1 MGKNRYGV
9 ESQRSQPHISNFL
22 GDRGEN
28 KVEGGRLFL
37 SLFSVAV
44 RREFDKATSGRKG
57 LFWLTV
63 PG

>member
-1 MGKNRYGV
+1 MSSETETTKR
-9 ESQRSQPHISNFL
+9 
-22 GDRGEN
+22 RGEN